1 MSQMRKVEQLKMVKL
16 NRVGSNIN
24 NIKGK
29 GKEMN
34 YSSGHFPTQPPINP
48 HDMNFLDSYEI
59 SLFR

>member
-1 MSQMRKVEQLKMVKL
+1 MVKL

-24 NIKGK
+24 SIKGK

-34 YSSGHFPTQPPINP
+34 CSSGHFPTQPPINP
-48 HDMNFLDSYEI
+48 YNMAFIDSYKI